1 MNKPKQPMTRS
12 ENMSRI
18 KSKNTTIEILLGK
31 AMWKLGLRYRKN
43 DKTVFGKP
51 DFVFKGKKISIFCDS
66 EFWHG
71 KYLFEGRYIPKTNT
85 EFWIAKITR
94 NAERDIKV
102 NEKLLSEGWIV
113 IRFWEEEIRKNPDL
127 CALKV
132 KKFVNQEDSDF
143 QLA

>member
-1 MNKPKQPMTRS
+1 MTRS

-51 DFVFKGKKISIFCDS
+51 DFVFKKKKISVFCDS

-71 KYLFEGRYIPKTNT
+71 KYLLEGRYVPKTNT
-85 EFWIAKITR
+85 KFWIEKITK
-94 NAERDIKV
+94 NIKRDKEV

-113 IRFWEEEIRKNPDL
+113 IRLWEEVIRRNPDS

-132 KKFVNQEDSDF
+132 KETVN
-143 QLA
+143 